1 MTCTSTC
8 GSPTLKPIDQ
18 EPVFREPWEAQA
30 FAMAVKLQEKGHFTS
45 SEWAEALGAEIA
57 AHPHESYYECWL
69 AALELL
75 VERKGLMTAIER
87 KGCIQDWDEAAQKT
101 PHGKPIMIS
110 RL

>member
-1 MTCTSTC
+1 MN
-8 GSPTLKPIDQ
+8 PLED

-30 FAMAVKLQEKGHFTS
+30 FAMAVKLNEAGYFTW

-75 VERKGLMTAIER
+75 VERKGLMTATER
-87 KGCIQDWDEAAQKT
+87 EGCIRGWERAARAT
-101 PHGKPIMIS
+101 PHGKPIELNRS
-110 RL
+110 